1 MVRPFETLLNG
12 EPPPYPRPLLGNY
25 FEVLEAAFAE
35 KYAEYDRHSRA
46 LLQALL
52 VSHGHNLHWDG
63 FYAEPRVAQIL
74 AHALKRLLRFLE
86 TPPGQRAWL
95 TAMSRPAAS
104 GLRPSAEQ
112 VDSVRETLTHTLRGL
127 EMMAPLPP
135 QATAAP

>member
-1 MVRPFETLLNG
+1 MSLAVAFFG
-12 EPPPYPRPLLGNY
+12 
-25 FEVLEAAFAE
+25 VLTATDLFRRV
-35 KYAEYDRHSRA
+35 YANVGRA
-46 LLQALL
+46 R
-52 VSHGHNLHWDG
+52 D
-63 FYAEPRVAQIL
+63 
-74 AHALKRLLRFLE
+74 
-86 TPPGQRAWL
+86 AWL